1 MSTFELAI
9 STASVLHAGQV
20 RKGTNIPYITH
31 PLAVAGLVYE
41 YGGDETEACAAVLH
55 DTVEDCGGLATL
67 KMIQKQFGDEV
78 ADIVLQCSDSL
89 TSDPEKKGPWKERKL
104 AYLASFPRKSRS
116 AVLVTA
122 CDKLHNARTI
132 LADVRRARRTTPDGV
147 AGVWNRFQAGY
158 EGTCWYYSEV
168 IRVLIA
174 SHCDPMLVGE
184 LMRVVG
190 DMRGFKP

>member
-9 STASVLHAGQV
+9 STASVLHARQV

-41 YGGDETEACAAVLH
+41 YGGTDTEACAAVLH
-55 DTVEDCGGLATL
+55 DAVEDCGGLATL
-67 KMIQKQFGDEV
+67 KIIRDQFGDDV
-78 ADIVLQCSDSL
+78 ARIVLECSDSV
-89 TSDPEKKGPWKERKL
+89 TDGEKGPWKERKL
-104 AYLASFPRKSRS
+104 AYLASFPTKCPG
-116 AVLVTA
+116 AVLVTG

-132 LADVRRARRTTPDGV
+132 LADVRLARRTTPDGV
-147 AGVWNRFQAGY
+147 ADVWNRFQAGY
-158 EGTCWYYSEV
+158 DGTRWYYNEV